1 MKKKVLS
8 VILVLSL
15 MLGDFCAGA
24 LTNDEATEIAKQVTE
39 TTTDKSQISSPF
51 IGVIDTVQK
60 SVVGINNYQKYS
72 YSSYGNNYGFGFG
85 YGNRGNR
92 STQTVERLAAT
103 GSGVVVYDGLV
114 LTNYH
119 VVENATRLTISVL
132 GEENEYEC
140 ILVSYDEAKDLAVV
154 YAADLDVSPVQ
165 LGDSE
170 QLQVGEWVMC
180 VGNPLTEELKGTV
193 TVGIIS
199 ALDREI
205 ASETI
210 TDRYG
215 LKTENVN
222 TMIQT
227 DAAINEGNSG
237 GGLFNTLGQLM
248 GVPSMKMSSG
258 SYGRASVEG
267 IGLAIPINTAKPI
280 ISEAIIKVL
289 TGSVSASASEDKT
302 KDDNT
307 ATASNDKPM
316 LGVTGA
322 MVNQN
327 NYYAVYAGKLPSGM
341 MLDEVQDGSPAAM
354 AKVKDGSSATQDIG
368 DGLKHNDI
376 IVEIDGQIASS
387 FDVIRDVLASHS
399 YGDTIDVKV
408 YRSEG
413 LDDAQTLDDI
423 TGVGYIDFTV
433 ELFKFNVES

>member
-1 MKKKVLS
+1 MKKKL
-8 VILVLSL
+8 LSL
-15 MLGDFCAGA
+15 ALAFVLAFCAFCAGA
-24 LTNDEATEIAKQVTE
+24 LTKNEASEIAKQVTE
-39 TTTDKSQISSPF
+39 TTTDKSQITSPF
-51 IGVIDTVQK
+51 IGVIDKVQK
-60 SVVGINNYQKYS
+60 SVVGINNYQNYT
-72 YSSYGNNYGFGFG
+72 YSSYGNQFGFGFG

-92 STQTVERLAAT
+92 SSQTVERLAAT

-114 LTNYH
+114 LTNFH
-119 VVENATRLTISVL
+119 VVEKATRLTISVL

-154 YAADLDVSPVQ
+154 YAADLSVEPVQ

-180 VGNPLTEELKGTV
+180 IGNPLTDELKGTV

-205 ASETI
+205 SSETV

-258 SYGRASVEG
+258 SYNRATVEG
-267 IGLAIPINTAKPI
+267 IGLAIPVNTAKPI

-289 TGSVSASASEDKT
+289 TGSMDNTAPESKT
-302 KDDNT
+302 SDDNT
-307 ATASNDKPM
+307 ASVSADKPM

-327 NYYAVYAGKLPSGM
+327 NSYAVYAGKLPAGM
-341 MLDEVQDGSPAAM
+341 MLEEVQDGSPAAL
-354 AKVKDGSSATQDIG
+354 AKVKEGSSAAQDVG

-376 IVEIDGQIASS
+376 IVEIDGKIASS
-387 FDVIRDVLASHS
+387 FDVIREVLASHS

-413 LDDAQTLDDI
+413 FDDARTLDDI
-423 TGVGYIDFTV
+423 KGIGYIDYTI

>member
-1 MKKKVLS
+1 MKKKLLS
-8 VILVLSL
+8 VILVFALV
-15 MLGDFCAGA
+15 LGAFCAVA

-72 YSSYGNNYGFGFG
+72 YSSYGNNFGFGFG

-103 GSGVVVYDGLV
+103 GSGVVVYNGLV

-154 YAADLDVSPVQ
+154 YASDLNVSPVQ

-180 VGNPLTEELKGTV
+180 VGNPLSDELKGTV

-205 ASETI
+205 ASDTI

-376 IVEIDGQIASS
+376 IVEIDGQLASS
-387 FDVIRDVLASHS
+387 LEVIREVLASHA
-399 YGDTIDVKV
+399 YGDKIEVKV

>member
-8 VILVLSL
+8 VILVLAL
-15 MLGDFCAGA
+15 MLGAFCAGA

-51 IGVIDTVQK
+51 IGVIDSVQK

-119 VVENATRLTISVL
+119 VVEDATRLTISVL

-180 VGNPLTEELKGTV
+180 IGNPLTEELKGTV

-258 SYGRASVEG
+258 SYNRASVEG

-289 TGSVSASASEDKT
+289 TGSVNAPATETKA
-302 KDDNT
+302 KDDTT
-307 ATASNDKPM
+307 ATASTEKPM

-354 AKVKDGSSATQDIG
+354 AKVKDGSSASQDIG

-387 FDVIRDVLASHS
+387 FDVIREVLASHS

-423 TGVGYIDFTV
+423 KGVGYVDFTI

>member
-1 MKKKVLS
+1 MKKKILAVVMVLA
-8 VILVLSL
+8 L
-15 MLGDFCAGA
+15 MLGAFYAGA
-24 LTNDEATEIAKQVTE
+24 LTNDEATQIAKQVTE

-51 IGVIDTVQK
+51 IGVIDSVQK
-60 SVVGINNYQKYS
+60 SVVGINNYQNYS
-72 YSSYGNNYGFGFG
+72 YSSYGNSYGFGFG

-119 VVENATRLTISVL
+119 VVESATRLTISVL
-132 GEENEYEC
+132 GDENEYEC

-154 YAADLDVSPVQ
+154 YAADLNADPVP

-258 SYGRASVEG
+258 SYNRASVEG

-280 ISEAIIKVL
+280 ISEAIVKVL
-289 TGSVSASASEDKT
+289 TGSVNAPVTESKP
-302 KDDNT
+302 KDDT
-307 ATASNDKPM
+307 AASVTTDKPM

-341 MLDEVQDGSPAAM
+341 MLDEVQEGSPAAL
-354 AKVKDGSSATQDIG
+354 AKVKEGSSAAQDIG

-387 FDVIRDVLASHS
+387 FDVIREVLAAHE

-413 LDDAQTLDDI
+413 LDDARTLDDI
-423 TGVGYIDFTV
+423 KGVGYIDFTI

>member
-1 MKKKVLS
+1 MKKKILAVVM
-8 VILVLSL
+8 VIAL
-15 MLGDFCAGA
+15 MLGALYAGA
-24 LTNDEATEIAKQVTE
+24 LTNDEATQIAKQVTE

-51 IGVIDTVQK
+51 IGVIDSVQK
-60 SVVGINNYQKYS
+60 SVVGINNYQNYS
-72 YSSYGNNYGFGFG
+72 YSSYGNSYGFGFG

-132 GEENEYEC
+132 GDENEYEC

-154 YAADLDVSPVQ
+154 YAADLNADPVP

-258 SYGRASVEG
+258 SYNRASVEG

-280 ISEAIIKVL
+280 ISEAIVKVL
-289 TGSVSASASEDKT
+289 TGSVNAPVTESKP
-302 KDDNT
+302 KDDT
-307 ATASNDKPM
+307 AASVTTDKPM

-341 MLDEVQDGSPAAM
+341 MLDEVQEGSPAAQ
-354 AKVKDGSSATQDIG
+354 AKVKEGSSAAQDIG

-387 FDVIRDVLASHS
+387 FDVIREVLAAHE

-413 LDDAQTLDDI
+413 LDDARTLDDI
-423 TGVGYIDFTV
+423 KGVGYIDFTI